1 MDTKPHL
8 GEDNRLSMSLDN
20 GSRVVALPGDS
31 DTIRGF
37 SSPALIIEDEAA
49 YVDDGLYRAIRPM
62 LAVSGGRL
70 ILLSTPNGRRGHFF
84 ESWQGDETWERIFR
98 VQQNTLEQLIVF
110 VPATVIFS
118 TYLSAR
124 WVLIPGLIF
133 IVGRQLY
140 SHEYISKPESR
151 VPGMSLSLLANAV
164 LIIGGVVGL
173 AMKTM

>member
-1 MDTKPHL
+1 MKY
-8 GEDNRLSMSLDN
+8 
-20 GSRVVALPGDS
+20 A
-31 DTIRGF
+31 
-37 SSPALIIEDEAA
+37 ALIILIALIQ
-49 YVDDGLYRAIRPM
+49 YVWFTVRVGF
-62 LAVSGGRL
+62 S
-70 ILLSTPNGRRGHFF
+70 RGKYGVNAPKTT
-84 ESWQGDETWERIFR
+84 GDETWERIFR

-151 VPGMSLSLLANAV
+151 VPGMSLSLLANAA
-164 LIIGGVVGL
+164 LLIGGAVGL
-173 AMKTM
+173 AMKMM